1 MEGPSLVPRQTE
13 MEYFTNSQEELL
25 SRGFRNQTRMLTP
38 YICLQSVFAFM
49 LELTEVILSELCNSI
64 QFSFD
69 LDFYVEGI

>member
-38 YICLQSVFAFM
+38 YICHQPVFAFM
-49 LELTEVILSELCNSI
+49 LKLTEVVLSELCNSI
-64 QFSFD
+64 PFSFD